1 MQTKTNGWSFFCARI
16 TLHSICRVLCVVACI
31 LISLTLMAQTQP
43 AASDQKARVKVQ
55 MRNVLYHFS
64 DSVVVHIETL
74 NGEVVPTGENKFP
87 IFDDKRSFN
96 IEISSGKIAIDIV
109 SLANVLN
116 SYVFASANAP
126 LKDISV
132 TMENGRL
139 KIRGKLHTKGDIPFE
154 TDGVLT
160 PTRNGRIR
168 LHCEKI
174 KALHVSVKGLM
185 DLFNVQIADFVKT
198 GKVPGVATD
207 QNDLILDLSQI
218 LPAPHIEGKVTAI
231 RLEGNTLVQTFGSA
245 DAKSIK
251 YLRLGNYMSYEGNQ
265 LRFGKLTMSD
275 ADMILIDMDPGD
287 PFDFFLDHYK
297 EQISAGYTKITP
309 SFGLRVYV
317 KDFNKLH
324 QRRRSKNAEKK

>member
-1 MQTKTNGWSFFCARI
+1 M
-16 TLHSICRVLCVVACI
+16 LCIVVCI
-31 LISLTLMAQTQP
+31 LIPFILRAQTQP
-43 AASDQKARVKVQ
+43 APSDQKTHVKVQ

-74 NGEVVPTGENKFP
+74 NGEVVPTSEYKFP
-87 IFDDKRSFN
+87 IFDDKKSFN
-96 IEISSGKIAIDIV
+96 IEISSGKIAIDTV

-132 TMENGRL
+132 TMENNRL
-139 KIRGKLHTKGDIPFE
+139 KIKGKLHTKGDIPFE
-154 TDGVLT
+154 TDGVLSA
-160 PTRNGRIR
+160 TRDGKIR
-168 LHCEKI
+168 LHSEKI
-174 KALHVSVKGLM
+174 KALHLPVKGLM

-198 GKVPGVATD
+198 GKISGVATD
-207 QNDLILDLSQI
+207 QNDLVLDLSEI

-231 RLEGNTLVQTFGSA
+231 RFEGNTLVQTFGS
-245 DAKSIK
+245 DDKSIK
-251 YLRLGNYMSYEGNQ
+251 YLRIGNYMSYEGNQ

-275 ADMILIDMDPGD
+275 ADMVLIDMDPGD
-287 PFDFFLDHYK
+287 PFDFYLDHYK
-297 EQISAGYTKITP
+297 EQISAGYTRITP

-324 QRRRSKNAEKK
+324 QRRRPENAGEK

>member
-1 MQTKTNGWSFFCARI
+1 
-16 TLHSICRVLCVVACI
+16 
-31 LISLTLMAQTQP
+31 
-43 AASDQKARVKVQ
+43 

-74 NGEVVPTGENKFP
+74 NGDVVPTGEYKFP
-87 IFDDKRSFN
+87 IFDDNKSFN
-96 IEISSGKIAIDIV
+96 IEISSGKIAIDTV
-109 SLANVLN
+109 SLANVFN

-132 TMENGRL
+132 TMENNRL
-139 KIRGKLHTKGDIPFE
+139 KIKGKLHAKGDIPFE

-160 PTRNGRIR
+160 PTRDGKIR
-168 LHCEKI
+168 LHTEKI

-198 GKVPGVATD
+198 GKIPGVATD
-207 QNDLILDLSQI
+207 QNDLILDLSEI
-218 LPAPHIEGKVTAI
+218 LPAPHIRGKVAAI
-231 RLEGNTLVQTFGSA
+231 RLEGNTLVQTFGSD
-245 DAKSIK
+245 DAKSVK
-251 YLRLGNYMSYEGNQ
+251 YLRVGNYMSYHGNT
-265 LRFGKLTMSD
+265 LRFGKLTMDD
-275 ADMILIDMDPGD
+275 ADLILIDMDPGD

-309 SFGLRVYV
+309 SFGLRVFV

-324 QRRRSKNAEKK
+324 QRRRANDAEKK

>member
-1 MQTKTNGWSFFCARI
+1 MFCCSRI
-16 TLHSICRVLCVVACI
+16 TQHLICRVLCIVACI
-31 LISLTLMAQTQP
+31 LIPFTLRAQTQP
-43 AASDQKARVKVQ
+43 TPSDQQSRVKVQ
-55 MRNVLYHFS
+55 MRNVIYHFS

-74 NGEVVPTGENKFP
+74 NGEVVPTSDYKFP
-87 IFDDKRSFN
+87 IFDDKKSFN
-96 IEISSGKIAIDIV
+96 IEISSGRIAINTE

-132 TMENGRL
+132 TMENNRL
-139 KIRGKLHTKGDIPFE
+139 KIKGKLHAKGDIPFE
-154 TDGVLT
+154 TDGVLS
-160 PTRNGRIR
+160 PTADGRIR
-168 LHCEKI
+168 LHSEKI

-207 QNDLILDLSQI
+207 QNDLILDLSEI
-218 LPAPHIEGKVTAI
+218 LPAPHIRGKVTAI
-231 RLEGNTLVQTFGSA
+231 RFQDNTLVQTFGST
-245 DAKSIK
+245 DAKAIK
-251 YLRLGNYMSYEGNQ
+251 YLRVENYMSYEGNE

-275 ADMILIDMDPGD
+275 ADMVLIDMDPGD
-287 PFDFFLDHYK
+287 PFDFYLDHYK

-309 SFGLRVYV
+309 SFGLRVFV

-324 QRRRSKNAEKK
+324 QRRRTQNAGKK

>member
-1 MQTKTNGWSFFCARI
+1 M
-16 TLHSICRVLCVVACI
+16 CRLLCIVVSI
-31 LISLTLMAQTQP
+31 LIPLTLKAQTQP
-43 AASDQKARVKVQ
+43 AASDQRTRVKVQ

-74 NGEVVPTGENKFP
+74 NGDVVPTSEYKFP
-87 IFDDKRSFN
+87 IFDDNKSFN
-96 IEISSGKIAIDIV
+96 IEISSGKIAIDTA
-109 SLANVLN
+109 SLANVFN

-126 LKDISV
+126 LKDISI
-132 TMENGRL
+132 TIENNRL
-139 KIRGKLHTKGDIPFE
+139 KIKGKLHSKGDIPFE

-160 PTRNGRIR
+160 PTRDGKIR
-168 LHCEKI
+168 LHSEKI
-174 KALHVSVKGLM
+174 KALHLPVKGLM

-207 QNDLILDLSQI
+207 QNDLILDLSEI
-218 LPAPHIEGKVTAI
+218 LPAPHIRGKVTAI
-231 RLEGNTLVQTFGSA
+231 RFEGNTLVQTFGSA

-265 LRFGKLTMSD
+265 LRFGKLTMDD

-287 PFDFFLDHYK
+287 PFDFYLDHYK
-297 EQISAGYTKITP
+297 EQVSAGYTKITP
-309 SFGLRVYV
+309 SFGLRVFV

-324 QRRRSKNAEKK
+324 QRRRTQNVEKK